1 MLRHTSK
8 EKVKPFRLVKYFTL
22 FSLTGIFIGASILAV
37 LNIHWSRKMQL
48 EKSEDYA
55 ILMVENLNHQ
65 VFQQF
70 IVPVVFKFGTIKLRN
85 PDQFKRMDNVVRN
98 TLHSFN
104 VEMVN
109 IYNMENSISYSFD
122 KTRIGQK
129 TVEAAGYK
137 KALEG
142 VATTRLV
149 QRGNLFEIILGIP
162 KESKMTTFAPLQAER
177 SLLRVSNRIMGVF
190 EIVQDVSKDYKAISR
205 FQILVII
212 ASGIV
217 MSLLFLTLLYVV
229 KRGETIIQLR
239 AKEQLQLKEKL
250 TQAKH
255 LSYIGEMTAIISHEI
270 RNPLGIIASSAELL
284 SKKALTSC
292 DIPPAIPKIIVEES
306 ARLNNIL
313 TDFLDFAKPKAPN
326 MIPCRVDKILEK
338 NVSYLSPQLDQKG
351 YHITMRKKNEMG
363 EIMADPDMLYQAF
376 LNILINAMQSMPD
389 GGNIGIDIEKKD
401 DFVLVHIKDSGEGV
415 SDASLKKIWAP
426 FFTTKEKGTGLG
438 LGIVRNIIRSHN
450 GETQFEKNQ
459 GKGSVLSVKLPINQE
474 I

>member
-1 MLRHTSK
+1 VKKISR
-8 EKVKPFRLVKYFTL
+8 EKAKPFRLVKYFTL

-48 EKSEDYA
+48 QKSEDYA
-55 ILMVENLNHQ
+55 LLLVENLNHQ

-85 PDQFKRMDNVVRN
+85 PDQFRRMDNVVRN

-142 VATTRLV
+142 IPTTRLV
-149 QRGNLFEIILGIP
+149 QRGNLFEIIFGIP

-229 KRGETIIQLR
+229 NRGEKIIQLR
-239 AKEQLQLKEKL
+239 AKEQLELKEKL
-250 TQAKH
+250 TQAEH

-270 RNPLGIIASSAELL
+270 RNPLGIITSSAELL
-284 SKKALTSC
+284 RKKAATT

-313 TDFLDFAKPKAPN
+313 TDFLDFAKPKKPN
-326 MIPCRVDKILEK
+326 MIRCRVDKILEK
-338 NVSYLSPQLDQKG
+338 NVLYLSSQLDRKG
-351 YHITMRKKNEMG
+351 FKVLIRKKNDIG
-363 EIMADPDMLYQAF
+363 SIVADSDMLYQAF

-389 GGNIGIDIEKKD
+389 GGNIDIDIEKKEG
-401 DFVLVHIKDSGEGV
+401 FVFLHIKDSGEGV
-415 SDASLKKIWAP
+415 SDDSMKKIWAP

-438 LGIVRNIIRSHN
+438 LGIVRNIIRSHH
-450 GETQFEKNQ
+450 GEVEFHKNPE
-459 GKGSVLSVKLPINQE
+459 KGSVLSVKLPINQE